1 MATDCQPFCRS
12 PCCNSAV
19 VMGTG
24 YTNPICIIS
33 PPYNLALKKEIQR
46 EMNNWATRRERE
58 RWRRKKRKRQG
69 PGGPSAP
76 PNHYYTGKDGE
87 ENIFKELDRKSEQR
101 TNGVDK

>member
-1 MATDCQPFCRS
+1 
-12 PCCNSAV
+12 
-19 VMGTG
+19 MGTG

-46 EMNNWATRRERE
+46 VIGQLGNKEGKGEMERME
-58 RWRRKKRKRQG
+58 GRKRQG

-76 PNHYYTGKDGE
+76 TNHYYTGKDGE